1 MIDEFLNSAQS
12 EYDSLKAH
20 CDFIE
25 RENRALKKEIEMCD
39 KKIDKLRV
47 TRDKAIE
54 YIEGHKCVIK
64 HYEPYGTPT
73 GLPNYET
80 CDIKGYYKLL
90 DILKEVE

>member
-39 KKIDKLRV
+39 KKIDKLRA

-54 YIEGHKCVIK
+54 LLGNYK
-64 HYEPYGTPT
+64 HYSIPDENQNSDNED
-73 GLPNYET
+73 LVNNAFN
-80 CDIKGYYKLL
+80 
-90 DILKEVE
+90 ILKEVE